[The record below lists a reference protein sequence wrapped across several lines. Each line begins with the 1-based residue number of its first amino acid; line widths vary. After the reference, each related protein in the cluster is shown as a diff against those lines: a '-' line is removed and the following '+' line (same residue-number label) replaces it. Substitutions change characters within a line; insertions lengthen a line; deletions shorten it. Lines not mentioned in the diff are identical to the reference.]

1 MYTQLAKDLG
11 LEFPIF
17 AFTHCRD
24 VAAAVS
30 KAGGLGVLGVAGHS
44 AKGLKAELEWIQNEI
59 GDKPYGVDLLLPAK
73 FVGSDRSGG
82 FDASQLDERI
92 PAEHRRFVDQLLEQ
106 HEVPEL
112 AGDVEL
118 APEFSVG
125 FEKQREVI
133 ELVFEHP
140 ISLIASALGP
150 PPAWMIEMGQKKGVK
165 VAALAGTV
173 EHARRH
179 VEAGVDIVVAQGY
192 EAGGHTGTVSTM
204 VLVPEVVD
212 AVSPIPVLAAGGIGN
227 GRQVTAALALGAQ
240 GVWAGSVW
248 LTTEEAETHPVVK
261 EKFLKASSSDTV
273 RSRSLT
279 GKPARQLRSAWTD
292 AWDDPSNPDPLP
304 MPLQPRL
311 VREAQARISRTAHK
325 SRGAEQLSNY
335 FVGQI
340 VGSLN
345 HVKSVRTVIE
355 ELAGE
360 YADTMERLDGWAEG
374 GAGDQDA

>member
-1 MYTQLAKDLG
+1 MHTQLARDLG

-44 AKGLKAELEWIQNEI
+44 LGNLKMELEWIENEI
-59 GDKPYGVDLLLPAK
+59 GDKPYGVDLLLPAR
-73 FVGSDRSGG
+73 FAGSDRGG
-82 FDASQLDERI
+82 FDESQLDERI
-92 PAEHRRFVDQLLEQ
+92 PKEHYEFLDRLLSE
-106 HEVPEL
+106 HGVPPL
-112 AGDVEL
+112 AAGASV

-125 FEKQREVI
+125 YEKQRDVI
-133 ELVFEHP
+133 ELAFQHR

-150 PPAWMIEMGQKKGVK
+150 PPPWMIEQGREHGVK

-192 EAGGHTGTVSTM
+192 EAGGHTGTISTM

-212 AVSPIPVLAAGGIGN
+212 AVSPVPVLAAGGIGN

-240 GVWAGSVW
+240 GVWCGSVW

-261 EKFLKASSSDTV
+261 QKFLKAASGDTV

-292 AWDDPSNPDPLP
+292 AWEDASNPDPLP

-311 VREAQARISRTAHK
+311 VREAQARIQRTAHNNPG
-325 SRGAEQLSNY
+325 SEQLANY

-340 VGSLN
+340 VGSMN
-345 HVKSVRTVIE
+345 QVKSVRSVME
-355 ELAGE
+355 ELALE
-360 YADTMERLDGWAEG
+360 YADTMERLDDIAEG
-374 GAGDQDA
+374 GGGVSPA

>member
-1 MYTQLAKDLG
+1 MHTQLAEDLG

-30 KAGGLGVLGVAGHS
+30 KAGGLGVLGIAGHS
-44 AKGLKAELEWIQNEI
+44 LKNLRVELEWIEKEVE
-59 GDKPYGVDLLLPAK
+59 GKPYGVDLLLPTK
-73 FVGSDRSGG
+73 FVGSDRGG
-82 FDASQLDERI
+82 FDAAQLDERI
-92 PAEHRRFVDQLLEQ
+92 PEEHRKFVDHLLAQHGVPSLPGDMQLGREI
-106 HEVPEL
+106 
-112 AGDVEL
+112 A
-118 APEFSVG
+118 VG
-125 FEKQREVI
+125 YEKQRDVI
-133 ELVFEHP
+133 ELAFEHD
-140 ISLIASALGP
+140 IRLIASALGP
-150 PPAWMIEMGQKKGVK
+150 PPPWMIEKGREHGVK

-212 AVSPIPVLAAGGIGN
+212 AVSPVPVLAAGGIGN
-227 GRQVTAALALGAQ
+227 GRQITAALALGAQ
-240 GVWAGSVW
+240 GVWCGSVW

-261 EKFLKASSSDTV
+261 EKFLKAGSSDTV

-292 AWDDPSNPDPLP
+292 AWEDPHNPDPLP

-311 VREAQARISRTAHK
+311 VREAQARINRTAHNNP
-325 SRGAEQLSNY
+325 GAEQLVNY

-340 VGSLN
+340 VGTMN
-345 HVKSVRTVIE
+345 HVKSVRSVME
-355 ELAGE
+355 EFASE
-360 YADTMERLDGWAEG
+360 YADTMERLDAL
-374 GAGDQDA
+374 AGD

>member
-1 MYTQLAKDLG
+1 MHTKLARDLG

-44 AKGLKAELEWIQNEI
+44 TKNLAMELEWIENEV
-59 GDKPYGVDLLLPAK
+59 GDKPYGVDLLLPAR
-73 FVGSDRSGG
+73 FAGSDRGG
-82 FDASQLDERI
+82 FDESEMDARI
-92 PAEHRRFVDQLLEQ
+92 PREHRAFLDDLLEK
-106 HEVPEL
+106 HGVPSL
-112 AGDVEL
+112 PADATVPP
-118 APEFSVG
+118 AFAVG
-125 FEKQREVI
+125 TESQREVI
-133 ELVFEHP
+133 DLVFQHR

-150 PPAWMIEMGQKKGVK
+150 PPPWMIEKGREHGVK

-192 EAGGHTGTVSTM
+192 EAGGHTGTISTM

-212 AVSPIPVLAAGGIGN
+212 AVSPVPVLAAGGIGN
-227 GRQVTAALALGAQ
+227 GRQVTAALALGAE
-240 GVWAGSVW
+240 GVWCGSVW

-261 EKFLKASSSDTV
+261 EKFLAAGSGDTV

-292 AWDDPSNPDPLP
+292 AWEDPSNPDPLP

-311 VREAQARISRTAHK
+311 VREAQARIGRTAHNNPG
-325 SRGAEQLSNY
+325 SEQLANY

-340 VGSLN
+340 VGSMN
-345 HVKSVRTVIE
+345 HVKSVRNVME
-355 ELAGE
+355 EFAQE
-360 YADTMERLDGWAEG
+360 YADTMERLDELAEG
-374 GAGDQDA
+374 

>member
-1 MYTQLAKDLG
+1 MHTKLAKDLG

-44 AKGLKAELEWIQNEI
+44 LENLKMELEWIENEV
-59 GDKPYGVDLLLPAK
+59 GDKPFGVDLLLPAK
-73 FVGSDRSGG
+73 FVGSDRGG
-82 FDASQLDERI
+82 LDAGQLDERL
-92 PAEHRRFVDQLLEQ
+92 PAEHKKFLDDLLEQ
-106 HEVPEL
+106 HGVPAL
-112 AGDVEL
+112 PKDVSL
-118 APEFSVG
+118 PPEFAVG
-125 FEKQREVI
+125 YEKQRDVI
-133 ELVFEHP
+133 ELVFQHR
-140 ISLIASALGP
+140 IALIASALGP
-150 PPAWMIEMGQKKGVK
+150 PPPWMIEMGQQHGVK

-192 EAGGHTGTVSTM
+192 EAGGHTGTISTM

-212 AVSPIPVLAAGGIGN
+212 AVSPVPVLAAGGIGN
-227 GRQVTAALALGAQ
+227 GRQLTASLALGAQ
-240 GVWAGSVW
+240 GIWCGSIW
-248 LTTEEAETHPVVK
+248 LATEEAETHPVVK
-261 EKFLKASSSDTV
+261 QKFLEASSSDTV

-292 AWDDPSNPDPLP
+292 AWEDPSNPDPLP

-311 VREAQARISRTAHK
+311 VREAQARINRTAHNNL
-325 SRGAEQLSNY
+325 GAKQLANY

-340 VGSLN
+340 VGSMN
-345 HVKSVRTVIE
+345 HVKSVRNVME
-355 ELAGE
+355 EFALE
-360 YADTMERLDGWAEG
+360 YADTMESLDELAG
-374 GAGDQDA
+374 GE

>member
-1 MYTQLAKDLG
+1 MHTKLAAELG

-44 AKGLKAELEWIQNEI
+44 LDNVRMELEWIEKEI
-59 GDKPYGVDLLLPAK
+59 GDKPYGVDLLLPAS
-73 FVGSDRSGG
+73 FVGSDRGG
-82 FDASQLDERI
+82 FDAAQLDERI
-92 PAEHRRFVDQLLEQ
+92 PEGHRRFVDDLLAQ
-106 HEVPEL
+106 HEVPPL
-112 AGDVEL
+112 PDGSRL
-118 APEFSVG
+118 RPEFSVG
-125 FEKQREVI
+125 FEKQRDVI
-133 ELVFEHP
+133 DLAFEHR

-150 PPAWMIEMGQKKGVK
+150 PPSWMIDQGREKGVR

-179 VEAGVDIVVAQGY
+179 VAAGADIVVAQGY
-192 EAGGHTGTVSTM
+192 EAGGHTGLVSTM

-212 AVSPIPVLAAGGIGN
+212 AVDPVPVLAAGGIGN

-240 GVWAGSVW
+240 GVWMGSIW
-248 LTTEEAETHPVVK
+248 LTTEEAETHPVVRQ
-261 EKFLKASSSDTV
+261 KFLKAASTDTI

-311 VREAQARISRTAHK
+311 VREAQERISRTAHK
-325 SRGAEQLSNY
+325 SVGAAQLANY

-340 VGSLN
+340 VGSMN
-345 HVKSVRTVIE
+345 HVKSVRTVVE
-355 ELAGE
+355 ELVHE
-360 YADTMERLDGWAEG
+360 YADTMARLDDW
-374 GAGDQDA
+374 AGD

>member
-1 MYTQLAKDLG
+1 MNTKLARDMG

-44 AKGLKAELEWIQNEI
+44 PKTLRSELEWIENEV
-59 GDKPYGVDLLLPAK
+59 GDKPYGVDLLMPSK
-73 FVGSDRSGG
+73 FVGSDSGG
-82 FDASQLDERI
+82 EGGEKLDAHI
-92 PAEHRRFVDQLLEQ
+92 PEEHRKFLDRLLENY
-106 HEVPEL
+106 EVPEL
-112 AGDVEL
+112 ADDSKVPL
-118 APEFSVG
+118 EFSVG
-125 FEKQREVI
+125 FEQQREVI
-133 ELVFEHP
+133 ELLFEHK

-150 PPAWMIEMGQKKGVK
+150 PPAWMIEKGRQKGVK

-173 EHARRH
+173 DHARAH
-179 VEAGVDIVVAQGY
+179 AEAGVDIIVAQGY
-192 EAGGHTGTVSTM
+192 EAGGHTGTISTM

-212 AVSPIPVLAAGGIGN
+212 AVDPIPVLAAGGVGN
-227 GRQVTAALALGAQ
+227 GRQLTAGLALGAQ

-248 LTTEEAETHPVVK
+248 LTTEEAETEPVVK
-261 EKFLKASSSDTV
+261 EKFLKATSRDTV

-292 AWDDPSNPDPLP
+292 AWEDPSNPDPLP

-311 VREAQARISRTAHK
+311 VSEARERIRRTAHK
-325 SRGAEQLSNY
+325 NSGAKELSNY

-340 VGSLN
+340 VGSMN
-345 HVKSVRTVIE
+345 HVKSVRNVME
-355 ELAGE
+355 EFAME
-360 YADTMERLDGWAEG
+360 YADTMARLDRWAE
-374 GAGDQDA
+374 DD

>member
-1 MYTQLAKDLG
+1 MHTKLARDLG

-44 AKGLKAELEWIQNEI
+44 LKNLEMELDWIQNEV
-59 GDKPYGVDLLLPAK
+59 GDKPFGVDLLLPAK
-73 FVGSDRSGG
+73 FAGSDRGG

-92 PAEHRRFVDQLLEQ
+92 PDNHRRFLDELLEQ
-106 HEVPEL
+106 HDVAPL
-112 AGDVEL
+112 PGDVKL
-118 APEFSVG
+118 PAEFAVG
-125 FEKQREVI
+125 YEQQRDVI
-133 ELVFEHP
+133 EFVFSRP

-150 PPAWMIEMGQKKGVK
+150 PPAWMIETGREKGVK

-192 EAGGHTGTVSTM
+192 EAGGHTGLVSTM

-212 AVSPIPVLAAGGIGN
+212 AVAPVPVLAAGGIGN

-240 GVWAGSVW
+240 GVWTGSVW

-261 EKFLKASSSDTV
+261 EKFLKATSSDTI
-273 RSRSLT
+273 RCRSLT

-292 AWDDPSNPDPLP
+292 AWNDPSNPDPLP

-311 VREAQARISRTAHK
+311 VREAQARIARTAHK
-325 SRGAEQLSNY
+325 SKGAEQLSNY

-345 HVKSVRTVIE
+345 HVKSVRSVVE
-355 ELAGE
+355 ELAQE
-360 YADTMERLDGWAEG
+360 YADTMERLDDW
-374 GAGDQDA
+374 AGDEG

>member
-1 MYTQLAKDLG
+1 MHTKLAEDLG

-44 AKGLKAELEWIQNEI
+44 TENLKMELEWIENEI

-73 FVGSDRSGG
+73 FVGSDRGG
-82 FDASQLDERI
+82 FDPSELDARI
-92 PAEHRRFVDQLLEQ
+92 PEEHRKFLDNLLDQ
-106 HEVPEL
+106 HGVPPL
-112 AGDVEL
+112 PGDVKL

-125 FEKQREVI
+125 YEKQRDVI
-133 ELVFEHP
+133 ELAFEHR

-150 PPAWMIEMGQKKGVK
+150 PPAWMVEQGRERGVK

-192 EAGGHTGTVSTM
+192 EAGGHTGTVSTL

-212 AVSPIPVLAAGGIGN
+212 AVSPVPVLAAGGIGN
-227 GRQVTAALALGAQ
+227 GRQITASLALGAQ
-240 GVWAGSVW
+240 GVWCGSVW

-261 EKFLKASSSDTV
+261 EKFLAATSSDTV

-292 AWDDPSNPDPLP
+292 AWEDASNPDPLP

-311 VREAQARISRTAHK
+311 VREAQARINRTAHNNK
-325 SRGAEQLSNY
+325 GSEQLANY

-340 VGSLN
+340 VGSMN
-345 HVKSVRTVIE
+345 HVKSVRTVME
-355 ELAGE
+355 EFAVE
-360 YADTMERLDGWAEG
+360 YADTMEHLEKLAAD
-374 GAGDQDA
+374 

>member
-1 MYTQLAKDLG
+1 MLSELAKEMG

-24 VAAAVS
+24 VAAGVS

-44 AKGLKAELEWIQNEI
+44 LKNLQMEMDWIEQEI

-73 FVGSDRSGG
+73 FAGSDRGG
-82 FDASQLDERI
+82 FDADELDARI
-92 PAEHRRFVDQLLEQ
+92 PEEHRRFVDDLMEQ
-106 HEVPEL
+106 HDVPPL
-112 AGDVEL
+112 PGDVKL
-118 APEFSVG
+118 GPEFSVG
-125 FEKQREVI
+125 YENQREVI
-133 ELVFEHP
+133 EYLFSRN

-150 PPAWMIEMGQKKGVK
+150 PPTWMIEEGRARGVK

-192 EAGGHTGTVSTM
+192 EAGGHTGLVSTM

-212 AVSPIPVLAAGGIGN
+212 AVAPVPVLAAGGIGN
-227 GRQVTAALALGAQ
+227 GRQLTAALALGAQ
-240 GVWAGSVW
+240 GVWTGSVW

-261 EKFLKASSSDTV
+261 KKFLEATSSDTV

-292 AWDDPSNPDPLP
+292 AWEDASNPDPLP

-311 VREAQARISRTAHK
+311 VREARARIERTSHK
-325 SRGAEQLSNY
+325 SKGAEQLANY

-345 HVKSVRTVIE
+345 DVKSVRTVIE
-355 ELAGE
+355 ELVEE
-360 YADTMERLDGWAEG
+360 YADTMERLDAWAE
-374 GAGDQDA
+374 DADA

>member
-1 MYTQLAKDLG
+1 MRSKLAKEMG

-44 AKGLKAELEWIQNEI
+44 LKNLEMEMNWIEKEV

-73 FVGSDRSGG
+73 FAGSDRGG
-82 FDASQLDERI
+82 FDADELDKRI
-92 PAEHRRFVDQLLEQ
+92 PEEHKRFLDDLLEQ
-106 HEVPEL
+106 HEVPPL
-112 AGDVEL
+112 PDDVKL
-118 APEFSVG
+118 GPEFAVG
-125 FEKQREVI
+125 YEKQREVI
-133 ELVFEHP
+133 EYVFSRN

-150 PPAWMIEMGQKKGVK
+150 PPDWMIEEGRKRGVK
-165 VAALAGTV
+165 VAALAGTI

-192 EAGGHTGTVSTM
+192 EAGGHTGLVSTM

-212 AVSPIPVLAAGGIGN
+212 AVDPIPVLAAGGIGN
-227 GRQVTAALALGAQ
+227 GRQLTAALALGAQ
-240 GVWAGSVW
+240 GVWTGSVW

-261 EKFLKASSSDTV
+261 EKFLKATSSDTI

-292 AWDDPSNPDPLP
+292 AWEDPSNPDPLP

-311 VREAQARISRTAHK
+311 VREAQARIARTSHK
-325 SRGAEQLSNY
+325 SKGAQQLANY

-345 HVKSVRTVIE
+345 EVKSVRTFIE
-355 ELAGE
+355 EFVGE
-360 YADTMERLDGWAEG
+360 YADTMERLDEWAEE
-374 GAGDQDA
+374 ADE

>member
-1 MYTQLAKDLG
+1 MRSKLAEDLG
-11 LEFPIF
+11 LDMPVF

-44 AKGLKAELEWIQNEI
+44 KKNLQSELEWIKNEV
-59 GDKPYGVDLLLPAK
+59 GDKPFGVDLLLPSK
-73 FVGSDRSGG
+73 FAGSDKGG
-82 FDASQLDERI
+82 FDGEEMDSRI
-92 PAEHRRFVDQLLEQ
+92 PEEHRLFLDDLLKQ
-106 HEVPEL
+106 HDVPPLPEDTKL
-112 AGDVEL
+112 Q
-118 APEFSVG
+118 PEFAVG
-125 FEKQREVI
+125 YEKQRDINEM
-133 ELVFEHP
+133 VFEHP

-150 PPAWMIEMGQKKGVK
+150 PPPWMIEMGKEKNVK

-192 EAGGHTGTVSTM
+192 EAGGHTGQVSTM

-212 AVSPIPVLAAGGIGN
+212 AVDPIPVLAAGGIGS
-227 GRQVTAALALGAQ
+227 GRQITASLALGAQ
-240 GVWAGSVW
+240 GVWMGSAW

-261 EKFLKASSSDTV
+261 EKFLEASSSDTI
-273 RSRSLT
+273 RCRSLT

-292 AWDDPSNPDPLP
+292 AWNDPSNPEPLP

-311 VREAQARISRTAHK
+311 VREARARIARTSHK
-325 SRGAEQLSNY
+325 SPGARQLDNY

-340 VGSLN
+340 VGSMN
-345 HVKSVRTVIE
+345 HVKSVRTLME
-355 ELAGE
+355 ELAQE
-360 YADTMERLDGWAEG
+360 YVDTMARLDELAQG
-374 GAGDQDA
+374 

>member
-1 MYTQLAKDLG
+1 MHTSLAKELG
-11 LEFPIF
+11 LEFPVF

-44 AKGLKAELEWIQNEI
+44 RKNLETELDWIEKEI
-59 GDKPYGVDLLLPAK
+59 GDKPYGVDLLLPSK
-73 FVGSDRSGG
+73 FAGSDRGG
-82 FDASQLDERI
+82 FSGEEMDARI
-92 PAEHRRFVDQLLEQ
+92 PAGHRDFVDRLLAEHDVPPLPADANVASEISVGYEQQRDLIEQLFEHR
-106 HEVPEL
+106 
-112 AGDVEL
+112 
-118 APEFSVG
+118 
-125 FEKQREVI
+125 
-133 ELVFEHP
+133 

-150 PPAWMIEMGQKKGVK
+150 PPPWMIEQGRAHGVK

-192 EAGGHTGTVSTM
+192 EAGGHTGTISTL

-212 AVSPIPVLAAGGIGN
+212 AVAPVPVLAAGGIGN
-227 GRQVTAALALGAQ
+227 GRQLTAALALGAQ
-240 GVWAGSVW
+240 GIWCGSVW
-248 LTTEEAETHPVVK
+248 LTAEEAETHPVVK
-261 EKFLKASSSDTV
+261 EKFLRAGSGDTV

-292 AWDDPSNPDPLP
+292 AWDDPGSPEPLP

-311 VREAQARISRTAHK
+311 VREAQARIQRTAHNHA
-325 SRGAEQLSNY
+325 GAAQLANY

-340 VGSLN
+340 VGSLD
-345 HVKSVRTVIE
+345 HVKSVRTVME
-355 ELAGE
+355 EFATE
-360 YADTMERLDGWAEG
+360 YADTMERLDAIA
-374 GAGDQDA
+374 AGEDD

>member
-1 MYTQLAKDLG
+1 MNTQLARELG

-44 AKGLKAELEWIQNEI
+44 AKGLATELAWIENEI

-73 FVGSDRSGG
+73 FVGSDKSGG
-82 FDASQLDERI
+82 LGGDELDAKIPPGHHDFLEHLLDEHGVPPLPDDASIGE
-92 PAEHRRFVDQLLEQ
+92 
-106 HEVPEL
+106 
-112 AGDVEL
+112 
-118 APEFSVG
+118 EFAVG
-125 FEKQREVI
+125 YEKQRDVI
-133 ELVFEHP
+133 EVAFQHR

-150 PPAWMIEMGQKKGVK
+150 PPPWMIEQGREKGVK

-179 VEAGVDIVVAQGY
+179 VEAGVDLVVAQGY
-192 EAGGHTGTVSTM
+192 EAGGHTGTISTL

-212 AVSPIPVLAAGGIGN
+212 AVSPVPVLAAGGIGN
-227 GRQVTAALALGAQ
+227 GRQLTAALALGAQ
-240 GVWAGSVW
+240 GVWCGSVW

-261 EKFLKASSSDTV
+261 EKFLAARSNDTV

-292 AWDDPSNPDPLP
+292 AWEDPANPDPLP

-311 VREAQARISRTAHK
+311 VREAQARINRTAHNHEGSK
-325 SRGAEQLSNY
+325 QLANY
-335 FVGQI
+335 FVGQV
-340 VGSLN
+340 VGSMN
-345 HVKSVRTVIE
+345 HVKSVRTVME
-355 ELAGE
+355 EFAVE
-360 YADTMERLDGWAEG
+360 YADTMEQLDEL
-374 GAGDQDA
+374 AGE

>member
-1 MYTQLAKDLG
+1 MRSKLAKEMG

-44 AKGLKAELEWIQNEI
+44 MKNLEMEMSWIEKEV

-73 FVGSDRSGG
+73 FAGSDRGG
-82 FDASQLDERI
+82 FDADELDKRI
-92 PAEHRRFVDQLLEQ
+92 PEEHKRFLDDLLEQ
-106 HEVPEL
+106 HEVPPL
-112 AGDVEL
+112 PSDVKL
-118 APEFSVG
+118 GPEFSVG
-125 FEKQREVI
+125 YEKQREVI
-133 ELVFEHP
+133 EYVFSRN

-150 PPAWMIEMGQKKGVK
+150 PPDWMIEEGRKRGVK
-165 VAALAGTV
+165 VAALAGTI

-192 EAGGHTGTVSTM
+192 EAGGHTGLVSTM

-212 AVSPIPVLAAGGIGN
+212 AVDPIPVLAAGGIGN
-227 GRQVTAALALGAQ
+227 GRQLTAALALGAQ
-240 GVWAGSVW
+240 GVWTGSVW

-261 EKFLKASSSDTV
+261 QKFLRASSRDTI

-279 GKPARQLRSAWTD
+279 GKPARHLRSAWYV
-292 AWDDPSNPDPLP
+292 AWEDPACPDQMP

-311 VREAQARISRTAHK
+311 VLEAQARIHRSAHK
-325 SRGAEQLSNY
+325 SAGAEELSNY
-335 FVGQI
+335 FVGQV
-340 VGSLN
+340 VGSMN
-345 HVKSVRTVIE
+345 HVKSVRTVME
-355 ELAGE
+355 ELAQE
-360 YADTMERLDGWAEG
+360 YADTMERLDDWAEG
-374 GAGDQDA
+374 QEGDS

>member
-1 MYTQLAKDLG
+1 MRSKLAEEMG

-44 AKGLKAELEWIQNEI
+44 LENLKMELEWIENEVD
-59 GDKPYGVDLLLPAK
+59 GKPFGVDLLLPTK
-73 FVGSDRSGG
+73 FVGSDRGG
-82 FDASQLDERI
+82 FDSSQLDERI
-92 PAEHRRFVDQLLEQ
+92 PDEHREFLNDLLEQ
-106 HEVPEL
+106 HEVPPL
-112 AGDVEL
+112 PADTRL
-118 APEFSVG
+118 PAEFSVG
-125 FEKQREVI
+125 YEKQRDVI
-133 ELVFEHP
+133 ELVFNHK

-150 PPAWMIEMGQKKGVK
+150 PPSWMIEMGAEKGVK

-179 VEAGVDIVVAQGY
+179 VEAGVDIVIAQGY
-192 EAGGHTGTVSTM
+192 EAGGHTGQISTM

-212 AVSPIPVLAAGGIGN
+212 AVDPIPVLAAGGIGN
-227 GRQVTAALALGAQ
+227 GRQLTASLALGAQ
-240 GVWAGSVW
+240 GVWAGSIW

-261 EKFLKASSSDTV
+261 EKFLEATSSDTV

-292 AWDDPSNPDPLP
+292 AWEDSSNPDPLP

-311 VREAQARISRTAHK
+311 VREARLRISHSSHK
-325 SRGAEQLSNY
+325 SPGAKALDNY

-340 VGSLN
+340 VGSMN
-345 HVKSVRTVIE
+345 HVKSVRAVVE
-355 ELAGE
+355 ELVTE
-360 YADTMERLDGWAEG
+360 YADTMARLDDLAEG
-374 GAGDQDA
+374 